1 MIWIYRIELFIVAA
15 SLLFALFNLKY
26 VDKGDSFLLT
36 ICVLLAVFLALGI
49 VLQTIFNQ
57 LLAAICVLAIPCF
70 PVLLYAFFI
79 LLFIILKPDFK

>member
-26 VDKGDSFLLT
+26 VDKGDTLLIS
-36 ICVLLAVFLALGI
+36 ICVFLAVFLALGL
-49 VLQTIFNQ
+49 VLQTFFNQ

-70 PVLLYAFFI
+70 PVILYALFI
-79 LLFIILKPDFK
+79 LLFMVLKPDYK